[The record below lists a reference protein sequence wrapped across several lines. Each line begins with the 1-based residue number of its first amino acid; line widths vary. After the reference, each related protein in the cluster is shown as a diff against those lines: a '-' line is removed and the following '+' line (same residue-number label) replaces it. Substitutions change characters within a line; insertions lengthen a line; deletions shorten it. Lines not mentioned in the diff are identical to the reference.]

1 MHTIGGI
8 SSFINIR
15 FGHYTETVPRS
26 DGEVLVFEGLF
37 TTGVRLSCHDFLIKV
52 LRKFKVRLHQL
63 MPNVVVALSKF
74 V

>member
-1 MHTIGGI
+1 M
-8 SSFINIR
+8 
-15 FGHYTETVPRS
+15 ES

-37 TTGVRLSCHDFLIKV
+37 TAGLRLPCHDCHDFLIKV